1 MQTNFIVYYLC
12 IINFSQEAHD
22 ILSITRTHILLSN
35 LNCLYGFTITL
46 KNKPEGLKV
55 AKEDQRFIGFM
66 VDRLDS
72 Q

>member
-12 IINFSQEAHD
+12 IFNFSQEAHD

-35 LNCLYGFTITL
+35 LNYLYGFTITL

-55 AKEDQRFIGFM
+55 AKEDQRLIGSM
-66 VDRLDS
+66 VNKLDG
-72 Q
+72 